1 MARKPRHRR
10 HPGSKRS
17 VSASRDES
25 GIVRVR
31 LDSGPNWTGWLSL
44 ALALAGL
51 LSQWFGR

>member
-1 MARKPRHRR
+1 MPRKARHRR
-10 HPGSKRS
+10 YNRGKTA
-17 VSASRDES
+17 VSALRDES